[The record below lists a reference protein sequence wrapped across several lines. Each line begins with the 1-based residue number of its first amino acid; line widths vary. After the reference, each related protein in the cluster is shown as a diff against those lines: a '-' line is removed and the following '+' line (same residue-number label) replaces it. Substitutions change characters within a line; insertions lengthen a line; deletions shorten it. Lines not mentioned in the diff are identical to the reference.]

1 MSNRIT
7 HIEPITAD
15 GLPLS
20 EGQIALAMS
29 IEDMP
34 FFLKGS
40 TGGRPGR
47 LMQAI
52 EELSLLIPD
61 TTISVVYS
69 DNFDDNMVCER
80 RNGD

>member
-52 EELSLLIPD
+52 DELSILIPD
-61 TTISVVYS
+61 TTIAVVYS
-69 DNFDDNMVCER
+69 DDFDDNCSYSA
-80 RNGD
+80 RNGE

>member
-1 MSNRIT
+1 
-7 HIEPITAD
+7 
-15 GLPLS
+15 
-20 EGQIALAMS
+20 MS